1 MDIAILR
8 TFVAIVD
15 EGSFAAAARRMA
27 ISKSLCSKY
36 ISDLEADLGVRLL
49 NRTTRSVTPTA
60 AGQDYATRIREVLAG
75 LDEASEAVRALSDNP
90 AGPLKIG
97 SPIIYTLKVLQ
108 PHLLRF
114 IEDNPDVRLEV
125 VLDDGKA
132 DMMVGGFDAVIRI
145 GHLPDS
151 ALTARKLHEAKIVM
165 VASPGYIA
173 KHGAPRTPAELT
185 RHRCLHYSNLRG
197 SGTWPLQQ
205 GNELIHQRVQITF
218 ASNNSELLRSMAVEG
233 RGIAMLP
240 LFALGDELQTGAL
253 VPLMCDHTVPDLPVS
268 LVFPSR
274 RLMTAAMR
282 SFLNFASALKLN

>member
-1 MDIAILR
+1 MDIALLR
-8 TFVAIVD
+8 TFVAIID

-60 AGQDYATRIREVLAG
+60 AGQDYASRIRAVLAG
-75 LDEASEAVRALSDNP
+75 LDEASEAVRALSDHP

-97 SPIIYTLKVLQ
+97 SPITYTLKVLQ

-132 DMMVGGFDAVIRI
+132 DMVAGGFDAVIRI

-165 VASPGYIA
+165 VASPDYL
-173 KHGAPRTPAELT
+173 AEYGSPQVPSDLT

-197 SGTWPLQQ
+197 SGTWPLQR
-205 GNELIHQRVQITF
+205 GTELIHQRVQIAF
-218 ASNNSELLRSMAVEG
+218 SSNNSEMLRSMAVEG

-240 LFALGDELQTGAL
+240 LFALGDELQTGSL
-253 VPLMCDHTVPDLPVS
+253 VPMMCDHTLPDIPIS
-268 LVFPSR
+268 LVYPSR

-282 SFLNFASALKLN
+282 SFVDFASSLRLE